1 MNKIYLGN
9 ISRRIDCKCRPCTNP
24 TVIAFL
30 CIPICT
36 LNRRNSW
43 SSAPPA
49 GIDADQRP
57 QGHCQLFFFW
67 FCFVCSSSQ
76 TIQLF
81 WVSIIIYWTRDL
93 FYLLT
98 QFGNHALVA
107 ASPTWLDAFWSRY
120 VVQVDNVTF
129 FFVMSL
135 TTSQNIT
142 RALNCDSGIVATVAS
157 VQRSH
162 VTRIVVG
169 YNVSYFS

>member
-1 MNKIYLGN
+1 MSPVYESDCNSFPVHSNLYIEPEKQLEQCSSRGN
-9 ISRRIDCKCRPCTNP
+9 WCGSKTPGPLP
-24 TVIAFL
+24 TFF
-30 CIPICT
+30 
-36 LNRRNSW
+36 
-43 SSAPPA
+43 
-49 GIDADQRP
+49 
-57 QGHCQLFFFW
+57 FFFW
-67 FCFVCSSSQ
+67 FGFVCSSSQ

-157 VQRSH
+157 VQRTH

-169 YNVSYFS
+169 CNVSYFS